1 MGMVPSASSAS
12 GAIKRAESTR
22 NGWECSKIFTRRTVA
37 EDRVTKLEPSK
48 VDGSYADHI
57 NKITVTRSQR
67 KDHSVVGNGSA
78 SGGRRHAGALPSDG
92 DNANADSVWDR
103 RANGAPRT
111 RSRLSP
117 AYGAG
122 GIPDNPGRRPA
133 STAETPRSRRTLPL
147 PHLVGKALAKHSAEF
162 PQVEDGSLSTRPTAT
177 GTGSSS
183 AAPRIFAPAV
193 RNAGLPAGTTSHALV
208 NR

>member
-1 MGMVPSASSAS
+1 MGMVPSAGSAG

-22 NGWECSKIFTRRTVA
+22 NGWECSKIFTRRTAA
-37 EDRVTKLEPSK
+37 EDRVTELEPSK
-48 VDGSYADHI
+48 VDGSYADHM
-57 NKITVTRSQR
+57 NKITLTRSQR

-92 DNANADSVWDR
+92 DHANADSVWNR
-103 RANGAPRT
+103 RVNGAPRT
-111 RSRLSP
+111 RSQPSP

-122 GIPDNPGRRPA
+122 GIPDNPRHRPA

-147 PHLVGKALAKHSAEF
+147 PHLVGKALAKHSAAF
-162 PQVEDGSLSTRPTAT
+162 PQVENGSLSTRPAAT
-177 GTGSSS
+177 GTGSST
-183 AAPRIFAPAV
+183 AAPRFFAPAV